1 MLLVVLLGGLAVTD
15 CVSIRT
21 FVNVEPTQVASRQD
35 SPTKVKKQAMAT
47 SAAPIDL
54 PAKITNASTEPIV
67 IPSKIQIETNS
78 LSHETAPSPKSS
90 NSRPLNMSHSND
102 DLSWLWPPK
111 DNWYAIVGAILGAL
125 IVIWL
130 TMLHFETEKE
140 KLRKK
145 CLEQLKTCMQFN
157 LVKLR
162 QAKEQLESNEIP
174 NHRLETSQFN
184 HWLSLSHGTLSSE
197 LLRALDWHRCQLDHL
212 SSRFVEV
219 ASAIADQSGTTKT
232 VMQTENEKALVVS
245 LNVQVGRVIGEL
257 VSLLAKLPNDTTVK
271 SGEY

>member
-21 FVNVEPTQVASRQD
+21 FVNVEPTQVAIQQD
-35 SPTKVKKQAMAT
+35 SLTKVKKKAMAT
-47 SAAPIDL
+47 SAAPVDL
-54 PAKITNASTEPIV
+54 PAKITNASAEPIV
-67 IPSKIQIETNS
+67 IPFKTQIETS
-78 LSHETAPSPKSS
+78 RLSHETAPSFKSM
-90 NSRPLNMSHSND
+90 NSSALNKSHSND

-111 DNWYAIVGAILGAL
+111 DNWHVIVGAILGAL

-162 QAKEQLESNEIP
+162 QAKEQIERNDIP
-174 NHRLETSQFN
+174 NYQLETSQFN
-184 HWLSLSHGTLSSE
+184 HWLSLSHDTLSSE

-219 ASAIADQSGTTKT
+219 ASAIADQAGATKT
-232 VMQTENEKALVVS
+232 ALQIENEKALVVS
-245 LNVQVGRVIGEL
+245 LSVQVGRVIGEL
-257 VSLLAKLPNDTTVK
+257 VSLLAKLPNDTTAK

>member
-1 MLLVVLLGGLAVTD
+1 MLGGLAVTD

-21 FVNVEPTQVASRQD
+21 FVNVEPTQVAIRHD
-35 SPTKVKKQAMAT
+35 SPTKVKKKAVAT
-47 SAAPIDL
+47 AAYPIDL
-54 PAKITNASTEPIV
+54 PAKITDASTEPIV
-67 IPSKIQIETNS
+67 TLSKIQIETNI
-78 LSHETAPSPKSS
+78 LSHETAASLKSS
-90 NSRPLNMSHSND
+90 NSSALTMSHSND

-111 DNWYAIVGAILGAL
+111 DNWYAIAGAILGAL
-125 IVIWL
+125 IVMWL

-145 CLEQLKTCMQFN
+145 CLEQLKTSLHFN

-162 QAKEQLESNEIP
+162 QAKEQLERNDIP
-174 NHRLETSQFN
+174 NYRLETSQFN
-184 HWLSLSHGTLSSE
+184 HWLSLSHDILSSE

-219 ASAIADQSGTTKT
+219 ASATAGQSGATKSAL
-232 VMQTENEKALVVS
+232 QTENEQALVVS

-257 VSLLAKLPNDTTVK
+257 VSLLAKLPNDTTAK
-271 SGEY
+271 SGKY